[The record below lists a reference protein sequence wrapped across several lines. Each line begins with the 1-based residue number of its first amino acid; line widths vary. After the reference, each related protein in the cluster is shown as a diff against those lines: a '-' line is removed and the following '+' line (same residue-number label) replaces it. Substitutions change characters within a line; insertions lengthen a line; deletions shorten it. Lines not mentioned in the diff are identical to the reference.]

1 MIVLIVIVRIR
12 VGRLL
17 MKIGNNNIYN
27 YNFIYENNNIYNYNF
42 IYENIVLIDD
52 CFDSYCSNSS
62 WKAVDENW

>member
-12 VGRLL
+12 VGKLL
-17 MKIGNNNIYN
+17 MKIGNY
-27 YNFIYENNNIYNYNF
+27 NIYNYNF
-42 IYENIVLIDD
+42 IYENIVLIGD